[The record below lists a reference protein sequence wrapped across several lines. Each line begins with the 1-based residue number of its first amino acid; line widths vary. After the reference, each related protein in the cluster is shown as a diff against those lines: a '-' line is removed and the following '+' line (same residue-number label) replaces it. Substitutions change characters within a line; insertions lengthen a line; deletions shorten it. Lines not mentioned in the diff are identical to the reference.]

1 MNAKTTL
8 VLLPGLLCD
17 EAAWGG
23 ARAAFEG
30 EADVI
35 VGDYGVLN
43 SIGAMADAM
52 LGSIAAPRFAL
63 AGHSMGGRIALEIV
77 RRAPERVARLCL
89 LDTGVDARQPG
100 AAGEAER
107 AQRMA
112 LVALAR
118 ARGMRVMGREW
129 ALDKVHRSRVDTP
142 LFEAL
147 LDMIERKT
155 PAIFEAQIAAL
166 LARPDARGVLA
177 GIRCPTLIGCGRD
190 DHWSPLARHEQ
201 MHAALPGSRLVVIEE
216 AGHMAPMEQPQALT
230 AALRAWLVQP

>member
-23 ARAAFEG
+23 ARAAFED

-35 VGDYGVLN
+35 VGAYGELD
-43 SIGAMADAM
+43 SLGAMAEAV
-52 LGSIAAPRFAL
+52 LGAVAALRFAL

-77 RRAPERVARLCL
+77 RRAPERVERLCL
-89 LDTGVDARQPG
+89 LDTGVDARPAG

-107 AQRMA
+107 AQRLA
-112 LVALAR
+112 LAELAR
-118 ARGMRVMGREW
+118 ARGMRTMAREW
-129 ALDKVHRSRVDTP
+129 ALDKVHASHVDTP

-155 PAIFEAQIAAL
+155 PAVFEAQIAAL
-166 LARPDARGVLA
+166 LARPDARGLL
-177 GIRCPTLIGCGRD
+177 GRIRCPTLIGCGRD
-190 DHWSPLARHEQ
+190 DTWSPLVRHEQ
-201 MHAALPGSRLVVIEE
+201 MQAALPGSRLVVIED
-216 AGHMAPMEQPQALT
+216 AGHMAPMEQPQATT
-230 AALRAWLVQP
+230 AALRTWLAQR